1 MTAINIAALIAAA
14 LFAFAAKAGAQTS
27 VVVTHAG
34 ENPDTGSISVMLG
47 AGDSSELESG
57 ETREYTAPGGKAGKI
72 IIKDTFEGGAVALVA
87 EMSGPA
93 PVAGD
98 TLMLGASRESGAA
111 PIAGGAVIQAEA
123 LRSSAHKIGPEDVLQ
138 IKSFPVGQLPDIVT
152 VRPDGTLS
160 LPHVG
165 VFKAAGLTVFEAGD
179 VIQERMKEY
188 FKRPWVEV
196 TLEKQKTERVRIF
209 GEVTVSHWRVSG
221 PGEYELPK
229 PTRLTDFI
237 ATVGGLTDRADRKN
251 IKIMRPDGEETTAN
265 LDEAA
270 ANLLSDANPVLYGG
284 ELIYAPAAA
293 SRQTRATVLG
303 RVGRQGIV
311 HLDSENAFLTEAI
324 SSSGGLSPDADV
336 NGIIVVRTIDGQ
348 RVSLKVNF
356 RDILSGKTETDFA
369 LAADDVVFI
378 APAAD
383 RQRAVDK
390 FNSVIKD
397 VLPTMNLLLLLDRLS
412 D

>member
-1 MTAINIAALIAAA
+1 MAALLAAV
-14 LFAFAAKAGAQTS
+14 LFAFATVAEAQIS
-27 VVVTHAG
+27 AVVTHVG
-34 ENPDTGSISVMLG
+34 EIPDTGSISAMLSATTSSGLTVG
-47 AGDSSELESG
+47 A
-57 ETREYTAPGGKAGKI
+57 EYEFTTPSGKAGRI
-72 IIKDTFEGGAVALVA
+72 IIKDTFDGGAVALVA

-98 TLMLGASRESGAA
+98 TLSLVREWEESAVEGGAA
-111 PIAGGAVIQAEA
+111 RTET
-123 LRSSAHKIGPEDVLQ
+123 LRSSAQKIGPEDVLR

-165 VFKAAGLTVFEAGD
+165 SFTAAGLTVYAAGD

-251 IKIMRPDGEETTAN
+251 IKIMRADGTEIMADVN
-265 LDEAA
+265 AAA
-270 ANLLSDANPVLYGG
+270 ANLLSEANPVLYGG
-284 ELIYAPAAA
+284 ELVYIPAIT

-303 RVGRQGIV
+303 RVGRQGII
-311 HLDSENAFLTEAI
+311 HLDTENAFLTEAI
-324 SSSGGLSPDADV
+324 SSSGGLSPDADMS
-336 NGIIVVRTIDGQ
+336 GIIVVRNISGE

-356 RDILSGKTETDFA
+356 RDILSGKTESDFA
-369 LAADDVVFI
+369 LAADDVIFI
-378 APAAD
+378 APVAD

-390 FNSVIKD
+390 FNSLIKEA
-397 VLPTMNLLLLLDRLS
+397 LPTLNLLLLLDRLK